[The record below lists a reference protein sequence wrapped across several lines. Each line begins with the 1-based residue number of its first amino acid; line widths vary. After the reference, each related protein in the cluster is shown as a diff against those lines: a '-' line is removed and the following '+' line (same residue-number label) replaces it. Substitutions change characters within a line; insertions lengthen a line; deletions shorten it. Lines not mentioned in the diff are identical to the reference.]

1 MNFLAHLFLS
11 RNDHDLLIGNFI
23 ADYVKGRKKDLYP
36 PAITRGIELH
46 RAIDDYTDH
55 HPITDESKSKLR
67 PIYHKYSGVIVDI
80 YYDHFLAKNF
90 SEYSAIPLQKY
101 VQDVY
106 ALLSN
111 NQEYLPDE
119 VKLFLPYMIEKN
131 WLFNYQSIEGIGRTL
146 TGLSKRVS
154 FENKMDEAVV
164 ELKKDYLLYEN
175 EFARFFPQLITFA
188 NGFPY

>member
-111 NQEYLPDE
+111 NQEYLPDK